1 MQAGNEIDAVSI
13 VFSQNN
19 VMPSQ
24 NNVMPSRHVT
34 CGLIEAMVD
43 GELRYI
49 IGGRSNGGMGGLT
62 GELPARRFD
71 AERGD
76 RYHIHLCI
84 VQCVDVSDVRRRPK
98 VNTRLHFVSWD
109 RFLTHRKLLW
119 SNRLLLSSYLRGQ
132 VNVYHLTRTSVFD
145 PRRAVTYL
153 PH

>member
-1 MQAGNEIDAVSI
+1 MGGTLILLARCGTNHTISFVQAGNEIDAVSI

-34 CGLIEAMVD
+34 CGLIEAMVN

-71 AERGD
+71 AERGGSISYTFMY
-76 RYHIHLCI
+76 RTMRGRVGRKTTSKSQHASTLR
-84 VQCVDVSDVRRRPK
+84 QLGSFSDAPK
-98 VNTRLHFVSWD
+98 
-109 RFLTHRKLLW
+109 
-119 SNRLLLSSYLRGQ
+119 
-132 VNVYHLTRTSVFD
+132 TSV
-145 PRRAVTYL
+145 V
-153 PH
+153 